1 MLTLYIANRN
11 FSSWSLRPWV
21 LLTQLG
27 MPFETRVVPFA
38 EGSNW
43 AAFRAFSPTG
53 KVPCLHDG
61 TQVVWD
67 SMGIAEHL
75 ADRHA
80 GVWPADAVARS
91 WARCAAAEMHSG
103 FATLRTQCAMNCG
116 YRVRLRAIDAPL
128 QADLRRLDELWCEGL
143 SRFGG
148 PFLAGDG
155 FTAVDAAFAP
165 VAFRI
170 QTYGLTLSE
179 PAQAYA
185 QRLLALPAMQQ
196 WYRDALAESFEDPAH
211 DQACLVHG
219 ELLADLRHRGR

>member
-21 LLTQLG
+21 LLAHLG
-27 MPFETRVVPFA
+27 IPFETRLAPFA
-38 EGSNW
+38 QGSNW
-43 AAFRAFSPTG
+43 VSFRAFSPTG
-53 KVPCLHDG
+53 KVPCLHDAE
-61 TQVVWD
+61 QVVWD

-75 ADRHA
+75 ADRHPE
-80 GVWPADAVARS
+80 VWPSDVMARS

-103 FATLRTQCAMNCG
+103 FTPLRTQCPMNCG
-116 YRVRLRAIDAPL
+116 YRVRLLAVDAPL

-143 SRFGG
+143 SQFGG
-148 PFLAGDG
+148 PFLAGEA

-179 PAQAYA
+179 PALAYA

-196 WYRDALAESFEDPAH
+196 WYADALAESFEEPAH
-211 DQACLVHG
+211 DAACLVQG